1 MRKKFRDADT
11 EQEGESPPYERS
23 QVQVVSE
30 ALRRAMG
37 PMGGLDG
44 MVSRGGFEGPDR
56 CADGAQPARGEG
68 RGGEGPPGGGVTPV
82 TGQRGPS
89 PIAEGLPDA
98 RDAHRIVCPPL
109 MLLVPREN
117 NSTNEGKF
125 YSCSLCEKILNFLS
139 PITQ

>member
-44 MVSRGGFEGPDR
+44 MDR
-56 CADGAQPARGEG
+56 CADGAQPAGGEG

-117 NSTNEGKF
+117 NNEGKF